1 MKFFVYDKSF
11 DGLLTAVFDAYFRK
25 TFPDDLLSE
34 GDALPLFYDEL
45 HTVVTDEEKAGRVW
59 RGLQK
64 KVSTSALGLP
74 HTKLAVGASGGR
86 DAHFFVIS
94 VKRLDSPRSIETNF
108 GDPDVFAIGSQIV
121 GRSGWRTCAPDC
133 SLSVFRKLR
142 MVHSLRLSNRSIM
155 RFLLPFTISKT
166 VLPIRSGLSTT

>member
-64 KVSTSALGLP
+64 KVSTSALGCLTQSWLSELP
-74 HTKLAVGASGGR
+74 EVGMLIFRYIRKA
-86 DAHFFVIS
+86 I
-94 VKRLDSPRSIETNF
+94 DSPRSIETNF
-108 GDPDVFAIGSQIV
+108 GDPDVLRLAQIWKKV
-121 GRSGWRTCAPDC
+121 DGERVHLMQ
-133 SLSVFRKLR
+133 LSVFRKLR

>member
-64 KVSTSALGLP
+64 KVSSSALGCLTQSWLSELP
-74 HTKLAVGASGGR
+74 EIGILIFRYIRKAI
-86 DAHFFVIS
+86 DA
-94 VKRLDSPRSIETNF
+94 PRSIETNF
-108 GDPDVFAIGSQIV
+108 GDPDVLQLAQIWKKV
-121 GRSGWRTCAPDC
+121 DGECLIKKAY
-133 SLSVFRKLR
+133 SVYQK
-142 MVHSLRLSNRSIM
+142 I
-155 RFLLPFTISKT
+155 
-166 VLPIRSGLSTT
+166 